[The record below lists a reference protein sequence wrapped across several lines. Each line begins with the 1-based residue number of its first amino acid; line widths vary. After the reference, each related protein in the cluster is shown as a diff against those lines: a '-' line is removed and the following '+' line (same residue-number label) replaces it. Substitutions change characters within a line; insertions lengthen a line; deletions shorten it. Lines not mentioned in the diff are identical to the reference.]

1 MAQHPEAVREAEI
14 VFEKAAR
21 ATWSN
26 IPNAAMEN
34 FFGIMKTEMFYGYE
48 FEFKS
53 LESLKK
59 AMEEYID
66 YYNNRRIKSKLKG
79 MSPVEFREHSCQ
91 N

>member
-1 MAQHPEAVREAEI
+1 
-14 VFEKAAR
+14 
-21 ATWSN
+21 
-26 IPNAAMEN
+26 
-34 FFGIMKTEMFYGYE
+34 MKTEMFYGYE